1 MNTPAKPSMVKTAL
15 SLTRI
20 PVLLLVCGLGNYA
33 LLRGLAPAV
42 DPSDLSNIIGMGALI
57 EVALITAAMRF
68 WKRKQE
74 ASTDEK

>member
-1 MNTPAKPSMVKTAL
+1 MDTPAKPSMAKTAL

-20 PVLLLVCGLGNYA
+20 PVLLLVCGLSNYA
-33 LLRGLAPAV
+33 LLRVLAPAV
-42 DPSDLSNIIGMGALI
+42 DPSDFSNIIGMGALI

-74 ASTDEK
+74 TTSDEK